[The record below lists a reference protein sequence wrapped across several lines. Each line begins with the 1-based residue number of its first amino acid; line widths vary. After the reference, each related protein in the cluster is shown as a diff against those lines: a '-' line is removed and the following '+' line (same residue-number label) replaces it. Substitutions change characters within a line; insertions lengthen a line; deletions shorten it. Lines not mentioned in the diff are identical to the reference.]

1 MRIGVFHMLRG
12 RIARAVAAVV
22 FLSVVA
28 AAGTLEVTW
37 AHKVAR
43 AVTVTT
49 H

>member
-1 MRIGVFHMLRG
+1 MLRG
-12 RIARAVAAVV
+12 RMVKAVGAIL

-43 AVTVTT
+43 AVTVTSD
-49 H
+49 